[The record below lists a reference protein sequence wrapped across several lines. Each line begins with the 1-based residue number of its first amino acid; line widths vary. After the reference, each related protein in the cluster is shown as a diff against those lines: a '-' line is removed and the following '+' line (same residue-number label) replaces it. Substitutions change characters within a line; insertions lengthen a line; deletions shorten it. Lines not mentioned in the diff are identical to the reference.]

1 MITLAINTSSQPELV
16 ALFQDGQILGKKQ
29 WRGNMDETKKLL
41 MNIANLLKR
50 VRKKWSDVKK
60 IVVACGPGGFTG
72 LRIGVTVANTLAIIL
87 KIPIFEMAS
96 GKSVKIAIPKYDLP
110 PNITKPRHV

>member
-16 ALFQDGQILGKKQ
+16 ALFQDERILGKKQ

-50 VRKKWSDVKK
+50 VGRKWSDIEK
-60 IVVACGPGGFTG
+60 IAVACGPGGFTG
-72 LRIGVTVANTLAIIL
+72 LRIGVTVVNTLALIL
-87 KIPIFEMAS
+87 KIPIFEMES
-96 GKSVKIAIPKYDLP
+96 DKRLKIAIPKYDLP